1 MENTQNRCIQ
11 GTSGLVY
18 REDLIFEQ
26 STAGRVGYS
35 LPAAEVPEVATQ
47 TVIPAHL
54 LRDEITG
61 FPEMAE
67 LDVVRHFTRLSQW
80 NYAIDLGTYPLGSC
94 TMKYNP
100 RINEEAARIPGFA
113 KLHPY
118 APEELVQGALQLMH
132 ELEQYLAEIS
142 GMDRVTLQPAAGAHG
157 ELTGLLMIRAYHASK
172 GNPRRKV
179 ILPDSAHGTNPASS
193 TLCGY
198 QVIELKSSKEGVM
211 DPQSVAE
218 VMDEDVAALMT
229 TNPNTLGIFEKHI
242 RAVSDIV
249 HRKGGLVYCDGAN
262 LNALV
267 GIARPGDMGFDV
279 IQFNLHKTF
288 STPHG
293 GGGPGAGPV
302 GVKAA
307 LVPFLP
313 VPMVAKDGDQYRLD
327 DDRPQSIGRVR
338 AFYGNFGMLVR
349 AYSYIRSLGP
359 AGLRR
364 MAETAVLNAN
374 YLLERIK
381 SHYEVP
387 YPERPMHECV
397 VSDKYQQEHGV
408 KALDIAKRL
417 IDYGYHPPTIYFP
430 LIVKGALM
438 IEPTESEAKER
449 LDQLAEALIG
459 IAEEAEKAPETVLRA
474 PTKTI
479 VSRLNETKAARA
491 PNYRWKGRRGDV

>member
-1 MENTQNRCIQ
+1 MENTRNDYLQGIQ
-11 GTSGLVY
+11 GLVY
-18 REDLIFEQ
+18 REGLIFEQ
-26 STAGRVGYS
+26 STPDRVGYS
-35 LPAAEVPEVATQ
+35 LPDAEVPEVPVE

-54 LRDEITG
+54 RRDEITG
-61 FPEMAE
+61 FPEVAE

-80 NYAIDLGTYPLGSC
+80 NYAIDLGTFPLGSC

-100 RINEEAARIPGFA
+100 RVNEEVARIPGFSR
-113 KLHPY
+113 LHPY
-118 APEELVQGALQLMH
+118 TPEELVQGALQLLY
-132 ELEQYLAEIS
+132 ELERYLAEIS

-157 ELTGLLMIRAYHASK
+157 ELTGLLMIRAYHASR

-193 TLCGY
+193 ALCGY
-198 QVIELKSSKEGVM
+198 QVIELKSSKEGVV
-211 DPQSVAE
+211 DPQAVAE
-218 VMDEDVAALMT
+218 VMNEDVAALMT
-229 TNPNTLGIFEKHI
+229 TNPNTLGIFEKHMQT
-242 RAVSDIV
+242 VSDIV

-293 GGGPGAGPV
+293 GGGPGSGPV
-302 GVKAA
+302 GVKAE
-307 LVPFLP
+307 LVPYLP
-313 VPMVAKDGDQYRLD
+313 IPVVERVGEHYRLEY
-327 DDRPQSIGRVR
+327 DRPQSVGRVR

-349 AYSYIRSLGP
+349 AYTYIRSLGP
-359 AGLRR
+359 DGLRR

-374 YLLERIK
+374 YLLHRIK
-381 SHYEVP
+381 NHYEVP

-397 VSDKYQQEHGV
+397 VSDKHQLEHGV

-438 IEPTESEAKER
+438 IEPTESEGKER
-449 LDQLAEALIG
+449 LDHLAEALIQ
-459 IAEEAEKAPETVLRA
+459 IAQEAEKAPETVLRA
-474 PTKTI
+474 PTKTV
-479 VSRLNETKAARA
+479 VSRLNETKAARE
-491 PNYRWKGRRGDV
+491 PNYRWTSR

>member
-1 MENTQNRCIQ
+1 MLEE
-11 GTSGLVY
+11 GT
-18 REDLIFEQ
+18 IFER
-26 STAGRVGYS
+26 SSPGRIGFE
-35 LPAAEVPEVATQ
+35 LPPLDVPRQVPTDYARRKPAELPEVS
-47 TVIPAHL
+47 
-54 LRDEITG
+54 
-61 FPEMAE
+61 E
-67 LDVVRHFTRLSQW
+67 LDVVRHFTRLSSW
-80 NYAIDLGTYPLGSC
+80 NYAIDLGTFPLGSC

-100 RINEEAARIPGFA
+100 RVNEEVARIPGFSRI
-113 KLHPY
+113 HPY
-118 APEELVQGALQLMH
+118 EPEELVQGALQLMY
-132 ELEQYLAEIS
+132 ELERYLAEIS

-157 ELTGLLMIRAYHASK
+157 ELTGLLMIGAYHASK
-172 GNPRRKV
+172 GNRRRKV

-193 TLCGY
+193 ALCGY
-198 QVIELKSSKEGVM
+198 QVIELKSSKEGVV
-211 DPQSVAE
+211 DPQAVAE

-242 RAVSDIV
+242 LSVSDIV

-302 GVKAA
+302 GVKAS

-313 VPMVAKDGDQYRLD
+313 VPVVETDGDRYRLEYN
-327 DDRPQSIGRVR
+327 RPQSIGRVR

-349 AYSYIRSLGP
+349 AYTYIRTLGP
-359 AGLRR
+359 DGLRR

-374 YLLERIK
+374 YLLHRIK
-381 SHYEVP
+381 NFYEVP
-387 YPERPMHECV
+387 YPEPPLHECV
-397 VSDKYQQEHGV
+397 VSDKHQLEHGV

-438 IEPTESEAKER
+438 LEPTESEGRER
-449 LDQLAEALIG
+449 IDRLAEALIQ
-459 IAEEAEKAPETVLRA
+459 IAQEAEKEPETVLHA
-474 PTKTI
+474 PTKTV
-479 VSRLNETKAARA
+479 VSRLNETKAARE
-491 PNYRWKGRRGDV
+491 PNYRWKSP